1 MISTERFTWVAGTR
15 TFVAEVSELQDLE
28 MIRVYPDSCDVGFDL
43 VSHKTGKVVRMVQ
56 SEEKCD
62 KDGNGWFEFIPAFAK
77 DRKQYDFKVLVFND

>member
-1 MISTERFTWVAGTR
+1 MISTKRFTWVKLTR

-28 MIRVYPDSCDVGFDL
+28 MIQVYPDSCDVGFDL

-56 SEEKCD
+56 HKSKME
-62 KDGNGWFEFIPAFAK
+62 KDGEGWFEFIPAFAK